1 MKSKIYL
8 LIAVAFL
15 AQTLNAQFTVGVKA
29 GANLTKIDGKSFKE
43 EFKTGYHAGA
53 FAMIGLGDKFGIQP
67 ELLWNQTKT
76 RTDTTIKNLPS
87 DAFSAFKNGE
97 VKLDYLSI
105 PVLLNYKFIGNFL
118 SLQAGPQFG
127 ILLNKDKNL
136 LQNGKEAFKGG
147 DFSLLGGAQIKISK
161 FVGSARYVVGLNNLN
176 DIDNQDKW
184 KNQGFQLSVG
194 LAL

>member
-184 KNQGFQLSVG
+184 KSQGFQLSVG
-194 LAL
+194 LSL

>member
-8 LIAVAFL
+8 LIAVVFL